1 MLVVTDLTSC
11 LQDVLHIYKT
21 GGTEN
26 QYPFS
31 SKDALRSFV
40 SSIQEMTTL
49 AITGDENVSIPWLRW
64 R

>member
-1 MLVVTDLTSC
+1 MLVVTDLSSC

-31 SKDALRSFV
+31 SKDALHSFV
-40 SSIQEMTTL
+40 SSIREMTTL
-49 AITGDENVSIPWLRW
+49 AITGDESVRISWLR
-64 R
+64 RR